1 MKSYGFFESTH
12 PASRSCRLV
21 LQCAS
26 PPANHS
32 MLVLAARAARVRT
45 RTLRKTLST
54 YASPHGTIAA
64 PNQSFTEYVAAKV
77 ATHDPAKPM
86 LVDALSGQTLTFGEF
101 APRVARAAERL
112 RSVAATPFGAGSTLL
127 IHSPNCVDFPVAFH
141 AALALGGVVSTS
153 NPLYTPRELAHQ
165 ITDCGA
171 SHILTVG
178 AFEQTVK
185 DAVAL
190 SGSQATVGVLG
201 TSSSIC
207 QDEAEGEGST
217 FALTDASRT
226 GLAQDVIE
234 ESTPFDASSCLAALP
249 YSSGTTGLPKGVM
262 LTHGNLVAN
271 LEQTYELVKRARPDL
286 LGDKDV
292 LLGLLPM
299 FHIYGMVTIL
309 HYSMIHGSTLVTL
322 PNFEPETFLKA
333 IAQHQVNVA
342 HLVPP
347 LILFLAKHPAVKP
360 EMIASLQCIMSGA
373 APLDAHTQQEAS
385 TRIDCEVIQGYG
397 MTETSPVLTIDCVK
411 GGVPGAAGQLVPST
425 EAALKIADPASS
437 TGFRDAAS
445 GEEGELWCRGP
456 QVMAGYLNRP
466 DATAETLVDGFVR
479 TGDIATVDGEGNF
492 FIVDRVKELIKV
504 KGLQVAPA
512 ELEGLLLTHPCIADA
527 GVVGEPDA
535 RTPGDERPHAFV
547 VLKPDAELSAVD
559 VTNFIAGLVATYKH
573 VKAVTFVSEIPK
585 SASGKILRRVLRDRL
600 KESA

>member
-1 MKSYGFFESTH
+1 
-12 PASRSCRLV
+12 
-21 LQCAS
+21 
-26 PPANHS
+26 
-32 MLVLAARAARVRT
+32 MLVVLSRAART
-45 RTLRKTLST
+45 RFPTLRALATHT
-54 YASPHGTIAA
+54 SPHGTIAP

-77 ATHDPAKPM
+77 QQHDPSKPM
-86 LVDALSGQTLTFGEF
+86 LVDALSGQTLTFGQF

-112 RSVAATPFGAGSTLL
+112 KTAASKPFGAGSTLL

-165 ITDCGA
+165 ISDCGA

-178 AFEQTVK
+178 VFHDTVK
-185 DAVAL
+185 EAVEL
-190 SGSQATVGVLG
+190 SGSDASIGVLG
-201 TSSSIC
+201 TESSIC
-207 QDEAEGEGST
+207 QDGAEGGSGT
-217 FALTDASRT
+217 FSLADESRT
-226 GLAQDVIE
+226 AIGGGIVSTE
-234 ESTPFDASSCLAALP
+234 TPFDASQCLAALP

-286 LGDKDV
+286 LGDNDV

-322 PNFEPETFLKA
+322 PNFEPESFLKA
-333 IAQHQVNVA
+333 IAQHRVNVA

-360 EMIASLQCIMSGA
+360 EMISSLECIMSGA
-373 APLDAHTQQEAS
+373 APLDAHTQQEAA
-385 TRIDCEVIQGYG
+385 TRIGCEVVQGYG

-411 GGVPGAAGQLVPST
+411 GGKAGAAGQLVPST
-425 EAALKIADPASS
+425 EACLKVADPASK
-437 TGFRDAAS
+437 TGFRDAQP

-456 QVMAGYLNRP
+456 QVMPGYLNRP
-466 DATAETLVDGFVR
+466 DATSETLVDGFVR
-479 TGDIATVDGEGNF
+479 TGDIATVDNEGNF

-512 ELEGLLLTHPCIADA
+512 ELEGLLLTHPAVADA

-547 VLKPDAELSAVD
+547 VLKPETQLSAVD
-559 VTNFIAGLVATYKH
+559 VTNFVAGRVAAYKH
-573 VKAVTFVSEIPK
+573 IRNVTFVEEIPK

-600 KESA
+600 KEGAQS